1 LPVANTIPYY
11 HPEFN
16 PKPERRRNMPW
27 KKILVIFGVIIL
39 GLVAAGLIILFSY
52 DYNKFKPYIAQAAKE
67 ATGRE
72 LKLSGDLKLQLG
84 FTPALVID
92 NISFQNASWGSRPE
106 MAQVKRFEL
115 EVALFPLIS
124 RKIQINRFRLIE
136 PDILVEINKD
146 GASNLAFEMK
156 KEAKPTQPKAKGKG
170 EKIDFPGFSVREL
183 LIEKGRLTYKDG
195 RSGKTFAL
203 ILDQFSIAMDADKPV
218 EMKGKGAYNKV
229 PFDLF
234 AKFGSLEALTGPT
247 QEWPLN
253 LKVEIAETTFS
264 LDGKVRDLLAARGF
278 QFNLEV
284 KSKDLTK
291 LSPVAGSP
299 IPVRGPLEISGQITD
314 PAPQVYRLSNLR
326 MVLDKSDVQ
335 GGGEINLKGPRPY
348 VSGNISSRLLDLK
361 SLIPQEPTGAA
372 KAAKDDKPPKKAH
385 KVFPNDPLPFGFLK
399 TLDAEVTVAA
409 EKILVPH
416 LILEKAQVEARLKDG
431 TLVLKPLQAVI
442 GGGSLDGFLNL
453 RSEGNEAALTTAIKI
468 DRFDVGLLLKE
479 FGVTELFEG
488 KVDMILDFQ
497 GKGNSVAAFM
507 AGLSGKTQAIMNK
520 GRVDY
525 RYIDLLGAG
534 VSGNLLRLMNPLK
547 QQVKDVQLNC
557 FVNFFDIKNGLAK
570 STALALDTSY
580 LTVVGEGTVNLK
592 TEELDFAFKPL
603 TKDTLGSKGG
613 VDLGLGDLS
622 KPLKLTGT
630 LAEPALHVSAAETS
644 LAVGEMLGG
653 ELAGLAGSIA
663 GRKGKADQDFCLA
676 AIETAKRGGKAAPP
690 RKEKGAV
697 ERTTEGVKGATDQ
710 ARDTFKKIFGK

>member
-39 GLVAAGLIILFSY
+39 GLVTAGLIILFSY

-335 GGGEINLKGPRPY
+335 GGAEINLKGPRPY
-348 VSGNISSRLLDLK
+348 VSGNVSSRLLDLK
-361 SLIPQEPTGAA
+361 SLIPKEPAA
-372 KAAKDDKPPKKAH
+372 EAKDDKQPKKAD
-385 KVFPNDPLPFGFLK
+385 KVFPNDLLPFDFLK
-399 TLDAEVTVAA
+399 TLDAEVKVAA

-416 LILEKAQVEARLKDG
+416 LILEKMQVEVRLKDG
-431 TLVLKPLQAVI
+431 TLLLKPLQAII
-442 GGGSLDGFLNL
+442 GGGSLNGFMSL
-453 RSEGNEAALTTAIKI
+453 RSEENQAVLMSAIKI

-479 FGVTELFEG
+479 FGVTDLFEG
-488 KVDMILDFQ
+488 KVDMILDLQ
-497 GKGNSVAAFM
+497 GKGNSVASLM
-507 AGLSGKTQAIMNK
+507 SGLSGKTQAIMNK
-520 GRVDY
+520 GRVDR

-547 QQVKDVQLNC
+547 QQTKDVQLNC
-557 FVNFFDIKNGLAK
+557 FVSFFDIKNGLAK
-570 STALALDTSY
+570 STALALDTSFI
-580 LTVVGEGTVNLK
+580 TVVGEGTVNLK
-592 TEELDFAFKPL
+592 RE
-603 TKDTLGSKGG
+603 
-613 VDLGLGDLS
+613 
-622 KPLKLTGT
+622 
-630 LAEPALHVSAAETS
+630 
-644 LAVGEMLGG
+644 
-653 ELAGLAGSIA
+653 
-663 GRKGKADQDFCLA
+663 
-676 AIETAKRGGKAAPP
+676 
-690 RKEKGAV
+690 
-697 ERTTEGVKGATDQ
+697 
-710 ARDTFKKIFGK
+710 

>member
-1 LPVANTIPYY
+1 
-11 HPEFN
+11 
-16 PKPERRRNMPW
+16 MPW

-39 GLVAAGLIILFSY
+39 GLIAASLIILFSY
-52 DYNKFKPYIAQAAKE
+52 DYNKFKPYLAQAVKE

-72 LKLSGDLKLQLG
+72 LKLTGDLKLQLG

-136 PDILVEINKD
+136 PDILLEINKD
-146 GASNLAFEMK
+146 GASNLAFEMRK
-156 KEAKPTQPKAKGKG
+156 GAKPSQPKEKGKE
-170 EKIDFPGFSVREL
+170 EKIDLPGFLVREL
-183 LIEKGRLTYKDG
+183 LIEKGRLTYRDG
-195 RSGKTFAL
+195 RSGKTYAL
-203 ILDQFSIAMDADKPV
+203 TLEQFSIVMDADKPV
-218 EMKGKGAYNKV
+218 EMKGKGAYNKA
-229 PFDLF
+229 PFDLL
-234 AKFGSLEALTGPT
+234 AQFGSLEAFTGPAK
-247 QEWPLN
+247 EWPLN
-253 LKVEIAETTFS
+253 LKVEIAETSFS

-314 PAPQVYRLSNLR
+314 PVPQVYRISNLK
-326 MVLDKSDVQ
+326 MLLDKSDLQ
-335 GGGEINLKGPRPY
+335 GGVEINLKGPRPS
-348 VSGNISSRLLDLK
+348 VSGNLTSRLLDLK
-361 SLIPQEPTGAA
+361 SLIPQKPAAEA
-372 KAAKDDKPPKKAH
+372 KAAKGEKPPKKAD
-385 KVFPNDPLPFGFLK
+385 KVFPNDPLPVDFLK
-399 TLDAEVTVAA
+399 SLDAEMKVAA

-416 LILEKAQVEARLKDG
+416 LVLEKMQVEARLKDG
-431 TLVLKPLQAVI
+431 TLILKPLQAVI
-442 GGGSLDGFLNL
+442 GGGSLEGFMTL

-479 FGVTELFEG
+479 FGVTDLFEG

-497 GKGNSVAAFM
+497 GKGNSVAALM

-520 GRVDY
+520 GRVDR

-547 QQVKDVQLNC
+547 QQAKDVQLNC

-613 VDLGLGDLS
+613 AELGLGDLS

-630 LAEPALHVSAAETS
+630 LAKPALDVSTAQTS
-644 LAVGEMLGG
+644 LAVGKMLGG

-663 GRKGKADQDFCLA
+663 GSKGRAEQDFCLA
-676 AIETAKRGGKAAPP
+676 AIETAKRGGKKAPP